1 VNALYGKFEQ
11 EIDEMPGF
19 EKVLVNGEEV
29 TLEKGTLTLTT
40 TGTYEVSIIANGN
53 EQKFTVNVDAT
64 APTLTI
70 TGVENGG
77 ITKEAVI
84 LSDPIEEATVVI
96 TRDDEVVEYTLGDEL
111 TEPGA
116 YKVTVTDAMGNVT
129 EYTFEIEKGVNGA
142 VIALIVIAVIAVIGG
157 VVVFVLKK
165 KKVF

>member
-1 VNALYGKFEQ
+1 
-11 EIDEMPGF
+11 MPGF

-29 TLEKGTLTLTT
+29 TLEKGTLTLTA

-77 ITKEAVI
+77 ITKDAVI
-84 LSDPIEEATVVI
+84 LSDLSEEATVVL
-96 TRDDEVVEYTLGDEL
+96 TRDDEVVEYTLGDEI
-111 TEPGA
+111 TEPGV
-116 YKVTVTDAMGNVT
+116 YKATVTDAMGNVT
-129 EYTFEIEKGVNGA
+129 EYTFDVEKGVNGA

-157 VVVFVLKK
+157 VVVFILKK